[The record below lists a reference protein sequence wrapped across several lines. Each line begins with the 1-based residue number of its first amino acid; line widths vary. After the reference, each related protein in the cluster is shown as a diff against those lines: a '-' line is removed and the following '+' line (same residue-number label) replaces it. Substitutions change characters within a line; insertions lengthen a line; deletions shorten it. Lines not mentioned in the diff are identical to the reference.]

1 MELLVALLVVTSYL
15 YSLDCL
21 EEVFSETGLPEIP
34 ILGNFFTVAKAATIL
49 VELAWQ
55 KELVTV
61 VGG

>member
-1 MELLVALLVVTSYL
+1 MPLSFREPLTPEAR
-15 YSLDCL
+15 
-21 EEVFSETGLPEIP
+21 LPLTV